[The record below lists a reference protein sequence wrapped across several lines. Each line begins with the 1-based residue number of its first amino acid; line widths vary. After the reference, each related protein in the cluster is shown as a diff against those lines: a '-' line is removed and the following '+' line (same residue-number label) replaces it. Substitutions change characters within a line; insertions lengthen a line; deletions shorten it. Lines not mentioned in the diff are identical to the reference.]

1 MQPKV
6 LLITDAATTRAG
18 WVLTALRLM
27 GFTAERAYTYQSG
40 SEIRLALPNAEH
52 RLDIDDASL
61 RNRLREYHAVL
72 IVHSTETYSNTN
84 TPISYTFR
92 FLGWNAPQDP
102 PFAYFGLHFAT
113 NRTAVVF
120 PSDFPLVRPDRA
132 NLASTAHKIGPS
144 ANQAQAQTLR
154 VRLTRENAECYLPII
169 TDIETNDGYYV
180 WRLNTT
186 AHNALGSAGEVLAE
200 VIGEDYVFDATP
212 ICAYRYKNCY
222 LLPRLLRALDTPA
235 GAVNTPRPEQAFW
248 LLYALK
254 CIGLAPRYALPIM
267 MMLDDVQDIGVD
279 TAPRFTGAP
288 YVNDWLRNRL
298 MTYEWYA
305 TEFFPRTQVPLW
317 AAITTGGRYGT
328 DYIRQGAW
336 HLFMRGR
343 RALSTNFL
351 NTADE
356 PLDATGVSLA
366 QQMLQLF
373 VREQNR
379 SMRFCW
385 HDHRNIL
392 SSPGGL
398 SRHTDA
404 GYPLAAPNDVPVAHG
419 QMVRKG
425 HIPPPANAVEIEID
439 GEVYY
444 DIAPTMSGSAAVVS
458 YTPRSLH
465 AARILVERNRAEMHA
480 LGFAD
485 GGVGG
490 ADRFQ
495 ITAGVNSGSPAVMQ
509 ALYESGVRIVRS
521 SIPAR
526 LDENMQTTPFV
537 PIRGVRV
544 WGSTTL
550 DGQSEIP
557 LLNSYGLYDAANPTR
572 SYVGS
577 RTAERDPGGD
587 ISSIW
592 TTDPVRARLRAY
604 RRLMGFLL
612 DGYLG
617 AAVSPLRMVFHHPP
631 ALLGWCDP
639 ADPLRRFNAEDSV
652 PSGSPGPYINMLLEF
667 WLNFEV
673 VYRVLSGYLT
683 PATGEL
689 VIATRERWVQGG

>member
-1 MQPKV
+1 MQPK
-6 LLITDAATTRAG
+6 LLVITDSATTRAG

-27 GFTAERAYTYQSG
+27 GFAAERAYTYASG

-61 RNRLREYHAVL
+61 RTRLREYHAVL
-72 IVHSTETYSNTN
+72 IVQSFESYSGAN
-84 TPISYTFR
+84 TPIHYTFR

-102 PFAYFGLHFAT
+102 PFAYFGIHFAT
-113 NRTAVVF
+113 NRPLAF

-132 NLASTAHKIGPS
+132 NLASTAHKIGPEVS
-144 ANQAQAQTLR
+144 QAQTQTLR
-154 VRLTRENAECYLPII
+154 VRLTRENAACYLPIV
-169 TDIETNDGYYV
+169 TDREPNDGLYV
-180 WRLNTT
+180 WRLDTT

-200 VIGEDYVFDATP
+200 VIGEDYVFDTTP

-222 LLPRLLRALDTPA
+222 LLPRLLELTDPA
-235 GAVNTPRPEQAFW
+235 GAMNIQRPQQAFW

-254 CIGLAPRYALPIM
+254 CIGLQPRHKLPMM

-288 YVNDWLRNRL
+288 YVNDWLRSRL
-298 MTYEWYA
+298 YTYEWYA
-305 TEFFPRTQVPLW
+305 TEFFARTEIPLW

-336 HLFMRGR
+336 NLFMRGR
-343 RALSTNFL
+343 RALSTDPY

-356 PLDATGVSLA
+356 ALDATGAALA
-366 QQMLQLF
+366 QQMRQLF

-385 HDHRNIL
+385 HDHR
-392 SSPGGL
+392 SSLRTAGSI

-425 HIPPPANAVEIEID
+425 HIPPPVSAVEIEID

-444 DIAPTMSGSAAVVS
+444 DVAPTMSGSAEVVS
-458 YTPRSLH
+458 YTPRSVH
-465 AARILVERNRAEMHA
+465 AARILAERNRAEMHA

-485 GGVGG
+485 GGIGG
-490 ADRFQ
+490 ADRFH
-495 ITAGVNSGSPAVMQ
+495 ITAGGSYGSPAAMQ

-521 SIPAR
+521 SIPA
-526 LDENMQTTPFV
+526 DSQENTQTTPFV
-537 PIRGVRV
+537 PIRGVWV
-544 WGSTTL
+544 WGSITL
-550 DGQSEIP
+550 DGHGASP
-557 LLNSYGLYDAANPTR
+557 WLNSYGLYDAANPTR

-577 RTAERDPGGD
+577 STGLRDPGGD

-604 RRLMGFLL
+604 RRLMGYLL

-617 AAVSPLRMVFHHPP
+617 AAVYPQRMAFSHPP
-631 ALLGWCDP
+631 TVLGWCDP

-683 PATGEL
+683 PATGAN
-689 VIATRERWVQGG
+689 VVAVRERWMESV